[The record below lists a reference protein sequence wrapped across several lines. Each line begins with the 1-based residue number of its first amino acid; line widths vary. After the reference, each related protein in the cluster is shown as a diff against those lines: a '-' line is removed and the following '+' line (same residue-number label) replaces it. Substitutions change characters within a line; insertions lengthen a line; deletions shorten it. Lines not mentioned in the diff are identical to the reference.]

1 MIKNS
6 EVVNESVDL
15 QTLVKRLRE
24 ENLRLKE
31 ELKLLNE
38 GENANAN
45 KVIQLT
51 DAESIAQ
58 IVREYIANTDD
69 DAILSVGSYWKLQY
83 AIKLMKKMILEGK
96 TVIH

>member
-1 MIKNS
+1 MIKNDA
-6 EVVNESVDL
+6 VVNESVDL

-45 KVIQLT
+45 KLLSST
-51 DAESIAQ
+51 DEENI
-58 IVREYIANTDD
+58 Y
-69 DAILSVGSYWKLQY
+69 
-83 AIKLMKKMILEGK
+83 
-96 TVIH
+96 